1 MEVIRLF
8 KNYRYDIGLTH
19 AETQEL
25 IEKRGKESDLYVKTF
40 NRQIII
46 RKPWLIF
53 NIMPVNF
60 QVSFVARLISNTNGT
75 TIVGTIGAPR
85 LFYQICISAYALM
98 SICYF
103 AVVVM
108 EHGFKIYAVLNPLLF
123 GISGVVMVIIYIGF
137 GKVIFHK
144 QSKIVLRFFE
154 EIVLDYPL

>member
-1 MEVIRLF
+1 
-8 KNYRYDIGLTH
+8 
-19 AETQEL
+19 
-25 IEKRGKESDLYVKTF
+25 
-40 NRQIII
+40 
-46 RKPWLIF
+46 
-53 NIMPVNF
+53 
-60 QVSFVARLISNTNGT
+60 
-75 TIVGTIGAPR
+75 
-85 LFYQICISAYALM
+85 M